1 MGTRALTNGD
11 VQAAWVY
18 HLDSGK
24 LDLLH
29 FLEGRPRGGI
39 ADVSDG
45 RIAGTFGLDDDEK
58 AYLYDLETG
67 HETRLHPLFAGALSW
82 VDDIDGNLVVGGIQT
97 PKPWIN
103 QAVVYDLDSGI
114 VVNLSSQLAGASKA
128 FAVDGPIVVGGSD
141 SGAFVY
147 DHRTGRVRVLP
158 GGGWARAVSG
168 DLVVGGIGE
177 TVVVW
182 DIGSLR

>member
-67 HETRLHPLFAGALSW
+67 HETRLHPLFAG
-82 VDDIDGNLVVGGIQT
+82 
-97 PKPWIN
+97 P
-103 QAVVYDLDSGI
+103 
-114 VVNLSSQLAGASKA
+114 
-128 FAVDGPIVVGGSD
+128 
-141 SGAFVY
+141 
-147 DHRTGRVRVLP
+147 
-158 GGGWARAVSG
+158 
-168 DLVVGGIGE
+168 
-177 TVVVW
+177 
-182 DIGSLR
+182 